1 MLAIYA
7 KKICLFVPLKL
18 FSLLIYSHVKVV
30 KGYTDINVY
39 ISTLG
44 KANTKVLFF
53 LEKDHPSFIWPLP
66 MSFNSFTGIPSFKTN
81 KQQINKKMPDIKML
95 EPCSDIRYL
104 TGTWPAY
111 EIFKRD
117 RNWLQEQHFWNTICL
132 FICVNKKYEVLFC
145 CCCYLFFFFS

>member
-53 LEKDHPSFIWPLP
+53 LKNETDFHC
-66 MSFNSFTGIPSFKTN
+66 T
-81 KQQINKKMPDIKML
+81 
-95 EPCSDIRYL
+95 
-104 TGTWPAY
+104 
-111 EIFKRD
+111 
-117 RNWLQEQHFWNTICL
+117 
-132 FICVNKKYEVLFC
+132 
-145 CCCYLFFFFS
+145 